1 MRGGLLV
8 GKTLLDHWLILY
20 GKKWVILMITSS
32 AMITSLIFSLVLS
45 PVYEAK
51 AVFFVPFKQDPI
63 TFLAAP
69 GQSIT
74 KTPQVPATTDEL
86 QGPYIGILKSTAI
99 AEAVQKKF
107 PHKTVHALL
116 RRDMDF
122 KVTDEY
128 LIEVYARDHNPER
141 AAGIAN
147 AYVEQFNHLMEGYA
161 ENSKLVTARAT
172 LKTQIE
178 KTENDLQDART
189 ALEHYQREN
198 KSVSIEEETSQ
209 LVAQKMTV
217 KNKRDLTAVSL
228 KENDIKIDALKGQL
242 AKEARL
248 MSSEDVVVS
257 SPLLTSIERQMTD
270 LEVKMA
276 ALKSE
281 LTESHPEYIV
291 LKNQAAK
298 LKQEMKKEVKRIVK
312 SQIKETNTLY
322 ENIRQQIVGL
332 YVERETLAASMNA
345 STILLKN
352 IDEDIT
358 RLPTVRAHIDRLTYN
373 IERNMRNLDI
383 LNNNMEELTAQE
395 GKEMQAGIVVDMAAT
410 PKDPVFPVLWLNMLI
425 ALFAGTIAG
434 SLYAFCLSYIEETKE
449 ARTSRI
455 VKALLSEE

>member
-1 MRGGLLV
+1 
-8 GKTLLDHWLILY
+8 
-20 GKKWVILMITSS
+20 MITSS

-147 AYVEQFNHLMEGYA
+147 AYVQQFNRLMEGYA
-161 ENSKLVTARAT
+161 ENSKLVAARAT

-352 IDEDIT
+352 IDEEIT
-358 RLPTVRAHIDRLTYN
+358 RLPTVQAHIDSLTYN
-373 IERNMRNLDI
+373 VERNKRNLDI
-383 LNNNMEELTAQE
+383 LNNNMEELAAQE

-434 SLYAFCLSYIEETKE
+434 SLYAFFLSYIEETKE